1 MDLTV
6 EYYIDYNRH
15 LVATIQVVLDDALLV
30 LADKLAKQQ
39 RVNRSALIREAL
51 RAHLKR
57 LRYQE
62 LERQEREAYQQKPDD
77 FDEVRRWERIAD
89 WPDD

>member
-1 MDLTV
+1 M
-6 EYYIDYNRH
+6 
-15 LVATIQVVLDDALLV
+15 ATIQVVLDDALLE
-30 LADKLAKQQ
+30 LADKLAKKQ

-51 RAHLKR
+51 RAHLKK

-62 LERQEREAYQQKPDD
+62 LERQERDAYRREPDGL
-77 FDEVRRWERIAD
+77 DEVRAWERVAD

>member
-1 MDLTV
+1 M
-6 EYYIDYNRH
+6 
-15 LVATIQVVLDDALLV
+15 ATIQVVLDDALLA

-77 FDEVRRWERIAD
+77 FDEVRRWERVAD